1 MIHVSKNSVRESS
14 GDGQRTSQNTFRLQS
29 VAINGGLLRCSKTID
44 AVDEGRASRSDGN
57 FRLDNCTLRNQTR
70 VAMKTLSRRF
80 RFVVL
85 GVIVTVGVVS
95 CYTFPSITDTIPFFG
110 VDIGYWPLANRKD
123 NAPIYVRWKGEDKF
137 KAALEQVCGHHGEY
151 DLFILRDNHKEDR
164 WTKNCNPNHPRNI
177 RTVKVTKSKA
187 ADNIAAG

>member
-1 MIHVSKNSVRESS
+1 LIIARY
-14 GDGQRTSQNTFRLQS
+14 G
-29 VAINGGLLRCSKTID
+29 IKT
-44 AVDEGRASRSDGN
+44 G
-57 FRLDNCTLRNQTR
+57 

-123 NAPIYVRWKGEDKF
+123 NAPIYVRWKSEDKF

-177 RTVKVTKSKA
+177 RIVKVTKSKA
-187 ADNIAAG
+187 ADRIAAGEPAANDPNVMHRIQSPDPGDIIKVLNTLEPAP

>member
-1 MIHVSKNSVRESS
+1 
-14 GDGQRTSQNTFRLQS
+14 
-29 VAINGGLLRCSKTID
+29 
-44 AVDEGRASRSDGN
+44 
-57 FRLDNCTLRNQTR
+57 
-70 VAMKTLSRRF
+70 MKTLSRTF

-95 CYTFPSITDTIPFFG
+95 CCTFPFITNTAPFFG
-110 VDIGYWPLANRKD
+110 VEIGNYNV
-123 NAPIYVRWKGEDKF
+123 PIYVRWKSEDKF

-151 DLFILRDNHKEDR
+151 DLFILRDNHKKDR

-187 ADNIAAG
+187 ADNIAAGEPAANDPNLMHRVQSPDPGDIIQVLKTLEPGP